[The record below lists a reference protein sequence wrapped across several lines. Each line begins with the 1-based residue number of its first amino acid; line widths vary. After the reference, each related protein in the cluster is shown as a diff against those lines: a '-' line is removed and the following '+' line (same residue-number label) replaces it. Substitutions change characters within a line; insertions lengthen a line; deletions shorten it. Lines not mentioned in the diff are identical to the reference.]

1 MVTVGH
7 YVLLFIVVA
16 IQNGLWHA
24 SPPGGSFLDGPCL
37 VQKVD
42 FFFPLCC
49 QGERRRRRRVVVFCC
64 GGGKRK
70 EEGKQS
76 KIVCCSCRN
85 TEGEEWLICMF
96 PLLYVCMC
104 VCVCVFTFNMCDIL
118 YCWLPRRT
126 VA

>member
-42 FFFPLCC
+42 FFFPPLLS
-49 QGERRRRRRVVVFCC
+49 GRKKEEEE
-64 GGGKRK
+64 GGG
-70 EEGKQS
+70 
-76 KIVCCSCRN
+76 V
-85 TEGEEWLICMF
+85 
-96 PLLYVCMC
+96 LL
-104 VCVCVFTFNMCDIL
+104 
-118 YCWLPRRT
+118 WRW
-126 VA
+126 